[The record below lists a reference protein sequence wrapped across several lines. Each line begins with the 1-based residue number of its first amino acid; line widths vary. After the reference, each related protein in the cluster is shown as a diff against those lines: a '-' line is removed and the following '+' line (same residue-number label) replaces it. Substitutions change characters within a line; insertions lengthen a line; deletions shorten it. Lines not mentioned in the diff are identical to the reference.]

1 MGGFNVALFYAISL
15 IVPNFSIFTLVHVS
29 LVTISAAILMGPTCS
44 ALGST
49 PPKSSC
55 CCLPV
60 RGGRVHRRLGAG
72 LREEMQHPSP
82 GGKWLR
88 PFYEVAMPRG
98 SKERA
103 GTPLTAGRVRE

>member
-49 PPKSSC
+49 PPPQVLLLLPACSGWESSQET
-55 CCLPV
+55 
-60 RGGRVHRRLGAG
+60 GGWFA
-72 LREEMQHPSP
+72 
-82 GGKWLR
+82 
-88 PFYEVAMPRG
+88 
-98 SKERA
+98 
-103 GTPLTAGRVRE
+103 